1 MKFPTPK
8 PKKAAK
14 MELTAMGM
22 QLSQGV
28 GVRATRANN
37 KELSRG
43 AGWKSPTLEL
53 RPKTLVLETVE
64 DLAFR
69 IY

>member
-1 MKFPTPK
+1 
-8 PKKAAK
+8 